1 MRVKEEG
8 IFKMHSEDDDYNLPL
23 SFTHRRHEQQ
33 ATDGASNLMVKNWRL
48 KERVSITF
56 EPCRNFFHFHL
67 FFFKTNIYFNT
78 FLPDNNTDENSISCF
93 SAMPECRC

>member
-33 ATDGASNLMVKNWRL
+33 AIDSASNLMVKNWRL
-48 KERVSITF
+48 KERVSCLEFPFSLISSYYYQ
-56 EPCRNFFHFHL
+56 
-67 FFFKTNIYFNT
+67 KTNIYNV
-78 FLPDNNTDENSISCF
+78 LLYCPDNITDENSFCCF
-93 SAMPECRC
+93 SAMP